1 MDSIVNK
8 FSSEFIAGFYRFNRR
23 EQIILLW
30 GALAVMLYLLWQLV
44 LAPIQQMTQM
54 QIERNKS
61 LAITVAQVQTLATTL
76 LTSEAP
82 KKTSKKGGSIAELV
96 DRTLGAHGL
105 RMSGFNPGSNGEVR
119 LRLDSVSFSGLSRWL
134 HELEFKH
141 AVQVRELSMN
151 LTSTP
156 GLITVNVRLRKE

>member
-1 MDSIVNK
+1 MNK
-8 FSSEFIAGFYRFNRR
+8 FSSEFVAGFYRFNRR

-30 GALAVMLYLLWQLV
+30 GALAVTLYILLQLV
-44 LAPIQQMTQM
+44 VLPIQQMTQM
-54 QIERNKS
+54 QIERNKN
-61 LAITVAQVQTLATTL
+61 LALTVAQVQTLAATL
-76 LTSEAP
+76 LTSDTP
-82 KKTSKKGGSIAELV
+82 KNATNNGGSIAELV

-119 LRLDSVSFSGLSRWL
+119 LRLDNVSFSGLSRWL